1 MPSKGDSRT
10 TNASPSATIAP
21 VAGPAVAATQA
32 STRALLDDL
41 GSIQAVVGEP
51 ISTGITNVAT
61 QSDGLPSEA
70 RIPDLE
76 EPDVETPE
84 WAELYARA
92 VERNRNERERVDRE
106 QAEAQRLWEQ
116 FLEAQGSELPEGERS
131 LTNNDELHRQ
141 LLQLAQA
148 TGGAYER
155 ENVIG
160 DPNQTFGIE
169 IEFDGAD
176 ANGVA
181 HAFYAAGLASS
192 PNLQGYHSHREPGK
206 WVVERDTTVNG
217 EVVSPVLHDTPETW
231 AQLEQ
236 ACAILRE
243 HGARVTARTGGHVHV
258 GADSAGMDHDV
269 GRFRRVANA
278 CAWAEDLLYR
288 LAAATGRGGRRHRGA
303 GNGYR
308 WCGPMGAG
316 QFEEA
321 QSLNE
326 LASRVGA
333 SHGFGL
339 NYGNLLESRRTIEYR
354 YFDSSLDPARLQ
366 ANIKLACWIT
376 KRASILPDSAIPTE
390 RVRLGSHADGQV
402 IDSNDGLLRRFA
414 DTIFVRPQDK
424 LKLYW
429 LFQRSAWQPARRAA

>member
-1 MPSKGDSRT
+1 
-10 TNASPSATIAP
+10 
-21 VAGPAVAATQA
+21 
-32 STRALLDDL
+32 
-41 GSIQAVVGEP
+41 VVTEAEP
-51 ISTGITNVAT
+51 
-61 QSDGLPSEA
+61 LPLVQE
-70 RIPDLE
+70 LQE
-76 EPDVETPE
+76 EPDLDPPE
-84 WAELYARA
+84 WAELYARS
-92 VERNRNERERVDRE
+92 VERHREERESIDRE
-106 QAEAQRLWEQ
+106 QAQAQQLWEQ
-116 FLEAQGSELPEGERS
+116 FLAAQGASVPEGERS
-131 LTNNDELHRQ
+131 LVTNDRLHEQ
-141 LLQLAQA
+141 LLRLARTA
-148 TGGAYER
+148 GDHYET

-160 DPNQTFGIE
+160 DPNQTFGVE

-176 ANGVA
+176 ANAVA
-181 HAFYAAGLASS
+181 RAFHAAGLAST

-217 EVVSPVLHDTPETW
+217 EVVSPVLQDTPETR
-231 AQLEQ
+231 AQLER

-243 HGARVTARTGGHVHV
+243 NGARVTARTGGHVHV
-258 GADSAGMDHDV
+258 GADSAGLDHDV

-278 CAWAEDLLYR
+278 CAWAEDLMYR

-316 QFEEA
+316 QFEQA
-321 QSLNE
+321 QSLSD
-326 LASRVGA
+326 LATRVGS
-333 SHGFGL
+333 SHSYGL

-402 IDSNDGLLRRFA
+402 TDSGDGLLRRFA

>member
-32 STRALLDDL
+32 PTRALLDDL
-41 GSIQAVVGEP
+41 GSIQAVVGEA
-51 ISTGITNVAT
+51 IAAGIAHVSTDNDRVP
-61 QSDGLPSEA
+61 SDA
-70 RIPDLE
+70 RIPDLD

-92 VERNRNERERVDRE
+92 VERNRNERVRVDRE

-116 FLEAQGSELPEGERS
+116 FLQAQGSEVPEGERS

-141 LLQLAQA
+141 LLQLAQTA
-148 TGGAYER
+148 GGAYER

-160 DPNQTFGIE
+160 DPNQTFGVE

-176 ANGVA
+176 ANAVA

-206 WVVERDTTVNG
+206 WVVERDSTVNG
-217 EVVSPVLHDTPETW
+217 EVVSPVLRDTPETW

-288 LAAATGRGGRRHRGA
+288 LAAATGRGGRHHRGA
-303 GNGYR
+303 TNGYQ
-308 WCGPMGAG
+308 WCGPMGSG
-316 QFEEA
+316 QFEQA
-321 QSLNE
+321 QSLTD
-326 LASRVGA
+326 LATRVGS
-333 SHGFGL
+333 SHGVGL
-339 NYGNLLESRRTIEYR
+339 NYGNILDQRRTIEYR

-366 ANIKLACWIT
+366 ANIKLACMIT
-376 KRASILPDSAIPTE
+376 KRASTLPDSAIPAE
-390 RVRLGSHADGQV
+390 RVRLGSHANGQV
-402 IDSNDGLLRRFA
+402 EDSGDHLLRRFA
-414 DTIFVRPQDK
+414 DLVFVRPQDK

-429 LFQRSAWQPARRAA
+429 LFQRSAWQPARRVA